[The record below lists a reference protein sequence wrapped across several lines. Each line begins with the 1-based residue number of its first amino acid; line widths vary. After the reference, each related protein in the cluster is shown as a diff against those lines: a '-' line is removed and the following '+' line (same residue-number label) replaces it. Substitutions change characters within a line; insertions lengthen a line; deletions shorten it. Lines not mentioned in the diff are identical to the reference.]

1 MLLHSDRTYSPN
13 HLDMEVELDL
23 ILKELQDLKLRV
35 DRLKSKSNEET
46 LENRETRMENRN
58 DKRNESTNKP
68 RINEDD

>member
-1 MLLHSDRTYSPN
+1 MLLRSDRTYSPN

-58 DKRNESTNKP
+58 DKRNESTNRP